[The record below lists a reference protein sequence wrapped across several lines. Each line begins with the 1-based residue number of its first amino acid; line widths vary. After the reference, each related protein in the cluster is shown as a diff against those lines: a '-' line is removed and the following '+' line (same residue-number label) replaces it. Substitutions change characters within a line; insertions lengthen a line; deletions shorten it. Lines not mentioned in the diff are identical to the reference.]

1 MNHLITRNQDL
12 SLEFRQAKTNKKKV
26 DILLEWMYLKSVM
39 SEKHIDGHYS
49 PIDKNGSKIFIS
61 YTSEGDDYTI
71 ANFLYTDLS
80 NEGHSIWMDQ
90 WNITVG
96 QSIPGE
102 VNKALAESDFM
113 LLLLSKAAVN
123 SYWVNAE
130 WQAMFM
136 NEMKK
141 EKVAILPL
149 LLEECEIPALL
160 HSKKYANFKNGYPD
174 GLDEIRLAIRKLQ
187 ERKKEIEETHK
198 NK

>member
-1 MNHLITRNQDL
+1 MNHLITRDEEL
-12 SLEFRQAKTNKKKV
+12 SLEFQRAKTNKKKV
-26 DILLEWMYLKSVM
+26 DILLEWMYLKSVI

-61 YTSEGDDYTI
+61 YTSNGKDDTI

-80 NEGHSIWMDQ
+80 SEGHTVWMDQ
-90 WNITVG
+90 WDITVG

-113 LLLLSKAAVN
+113 LLLLSEAAVN

-130 WQAMFM
+130 WQAMFI

-141 EKVAILPL
+141 EKVSILPL
-149 LLEECEIPALL
+149 LLEDCEVPALL
-160 HSKKYANFKNGYPD
+160 HSKKYANFKYGYPR
-174 GLDEIRLAIRKLQ
+174 GLDEIRLAIRKYQ
-187 ERKKEIEETHK
+187 EKRKIEETPQK
-198 NK
+198 